1 MIAAKDRSRACSVEG
16 LRLKASGS
24 KWVNMHM
31 NAVWRVVIM
40 VAPLALCCVNIS
52 ASCDPPPILPLPP
65 ITAATPAWP
74 LVPSHP
80 PKRLAATRKRHLRTV
95 RYRITV
101 LGATLDSDDS
111 VVVNNSGDLLVEN
124 EAWRNG
130 RKETLQNTFKD
141 KEYRATE
148 TVGMND
154 QGVVAGNVTG
164 EEDGAYLLEF
174 SRAVVW
180 RRGKM
185 TPLPLM
191 RNMETVASGINNKGE
206 IAGYGFEQT
215 NDALAN
221 TDRAFLFR
229 KGKITEIGRGMAV
242 CLNDHSQVL
251 VQWSDPSAFRLYA
264 KDKGQ
269 MVGTPVSDTY
279 LWDKGARRPIAVP
292 QGYGN
297 FETFAGINNRG
308 EFAGQISTG
317 HLSRYFGSTINRAFV
332 WRHGKT
338 RVLGTLGGEASQAL
352 GINNSGQ
359 VVGKADVGPPDAHR
373 NENTHAFLW
382 QNGHMHDLNGFVS
395 ARSGWV
401 LYSANGLNDKGC
413 IVGTGSKGTFLLK
426 PIRAKRP

>member
-1 MIAAKDRSRACSVEG
+1 
-16 LRLKASGS
+16 
-24 KWVNMHM
+24 M
-31 NAVWRVVIM
+31 NVVWRIVIT
-40 VAPLALCCVNIS
+40 VAPLALCYVNIS

-74 LVPSHP
+74 LALSHP
-80 PKRLAATRKRHLRTV
+80 LKRPAATRKRHLRTV
-95 RYRITV
+95 RYRITS
-101 LGATLDSDDS
+101 LGATLDNDDS
-111 VVVNNSGDLLVEN
+111 AFVNNSGDLLVEN

-148 TVGMND
+148 AVGMND

-164 EEDGAYLLEF
+164 EADGAYLVEF

-191 RNMETVASGINNKGE
+191 RNMETVAAGINNKGE

-215 NDALAN
+215 NDALAD
-221 TDRAFLFR
+221 TAWAFLFR
-229 KGKITEIGRGMAV
+229 KGKITKIGHGRAV
-242 CLNDHSQVL
+242 CLNDHGQVL

-264 KDKGQ
+264 KELGQ
-269 MVGTPVSDTY
+269 TIGTPVSDTY
-279 LWDKGARRPIAVP
+279 LWHNGTKRPITIP
-292 QGYGN
+292 QGYGS

-317 HLSRYFGSTINRAFV
+317 HLSRYYGADTIDRAFV
-332 WRHGKT
+332 WRLGKT
-338 RVLGTLGGEASQAL
+338 RVLGTLGGEASKAL
-352 GINNSGQ
+352 GINNRGQ
-359 VVGKADVGPPDAHR
+359 VVGKADVGPPDAHGD
-373 NENTHAFLW
+373 EDTHAFLW

-395 ARSGWV
+395 AHSGWV
-401 LYSANGLNDKGC
+401 LYSANGINDKGW

-426 PIRAKRP
+426 PICAKMP